1 MHSPVHNRGVRDCI
15 IKRWLGWIWW
25 IEPLPA
31 SLTSLPSLTTTEVH
45 GPWWAKSMHQLSQ
58 PFLPTDISNSNK
70 LASLEAT
77 LVRILTDPPSHW
89 HWVKCRATSWA
100 KTSFPFGKNV
110 TVHHPKWTKLNSK
123 RDRSDYHHHQ
133 PQSQL
138 PIEWTTVTTISV
150 WQTESWLSDI
160 ELIQNF
166 ITWATN
172 DGSSSIA
179 FHLLPCFSICRENPV
194 SSRRMNFLKGGLA
207 YFYML
212 KLYLT
217 TNYP

>member
-1 MHSPVHNRGVRDCI
+1 MTWLNLVNRATARLVDISTI
-15 IKRWLGWIWW
+15 INHHW
-25 IEPLPA
+25 
-31 SLTSLPSLTTTEVH
+31 
-45 GPWWAKSMHQLSQ
+45 GPWILVWAKSMHQLSQ

-77 LVRILTDPPSHW
+77 LVRISTNPPSHW

-207 YFYML
+207 YFYTL